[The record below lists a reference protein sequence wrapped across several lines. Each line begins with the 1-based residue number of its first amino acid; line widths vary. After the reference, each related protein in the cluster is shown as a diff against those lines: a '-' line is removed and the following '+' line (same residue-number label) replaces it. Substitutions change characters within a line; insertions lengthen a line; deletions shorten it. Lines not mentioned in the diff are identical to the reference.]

1 MIGITTFGD
10 NRLKRSLK
18 RFQTQSHSIDIF
30 DEISINSDDDLP
42 LWYRQEHA
50 ERLIRGS
57 RGFGYWCWKPFI
69 ILQTLKNMP
78 ALDMLFWCDAGCH
91 VRPQGRDRMSEYIE
105 AFKVSSCD
113 LLAFQGSIDGV
124 YFDYDGRKLPDVTE
138 AHWTKGDLFHAF
150 KIDKDH
156 PHAHSTQFGAGIFGV
171 KNNSTVKDML
181 QTWVDLTRDSPF
193 LFNDENSMEP
203 NLSGFIANR
212 HDQSYFSLCAKT
224 MGAVRF
230 SAFEYWYPES
240 NEKGSDILSV
250 APDWK
255 TIDRSPF
262 HAMRD
267 RPIAPWWRAVNA
279 ARRLFMT

>member
-124 YFDYDGRKLPDVTE
+124 YFDYDGRKLPDGTE